1 VGIRDDLIAAQE
13 AVKDI
18 ITWERALELLCASQ
32 RVTKL
37 EAARWLILKKADRL
51 LKSYLLIPSIP
62 IVEEHAEAKATA
74 FLQNIVSPS
83 VLAFFSKFQFADRE
97 TTFVAVNINQFD
109 GFLHSEGIPSIL
121 QAQRESDIIPVASS
135 EENEPLPQKRLRII
149 IESLSGDNGYANIHA
164 LPTEA
169 KRKLKTELVADHP
182 KIFTDSTFDKAWT
195 EASGQGLIGLADKK
209 KFTPKSN
216 TKG

>member
-1 VGIRDDLIAAQE
+1 LFQNFLGERKDVGIRDDLIAAQE

-74 FLQNIVSPS
+74 FVTVQP
-83 VLAFFSKFQFADRE
+83 
-97 TTFVAVNINQFD
+97 
-109 GFLHSEGIPSIL
+109 
-121 QAQRESDIIPVASS
+121 QAGCMGLPAKALRNTSS
-135 EENEPLPQKRLRII
+135 MP
-149 IESLSGDNGYANIHA
+149 
-164 LPTEA
+164 
-169 KRKLKTELVADHP
+169 
-182 KIFTDSTFDKAWT
+182 
-195 EASGQGLIGLADKK
+195 
-209 KFTPKSN
+209 
-216 TKG
+216 